1 MLGHE
6 VRAQVPVDLILKLD
20 HPATENQEKYV
31 YEALHDLDPAL
42 MVRYEATGPEFHIR
56 STSGIEPAQC
66 VRTAEQV
73 LEDNVVSVYDLTA
86 DRIEEAQVP
95 IEGFPRYIITGNK
108 ERDDSDY
115 QQRKEQWIVVHK
127 GVYDKFQAAQ
137 RAKSE

>member
-1 MLGHE
+1 MAGHHA
-6 VRAQVPVDLILKLD
+6 RAQAPVDLILKLD

-42 MVRYEATGPEFHIR
+42 AVNYEATGPEFHLR
-56 STSGIEPAQC
+56 STSGLEPGQY

-73 LEDNVVSVYDLTA
+73 LEDNVVSVYDLAGHRT
-86 DRIEEAQVP
+86 EEAQVP
-95 IEGFPRYIITGNK
+95 IEGFPRYIITGDK

-127 GVYDKFQAAQ
+127 EAYDKFQAAQ